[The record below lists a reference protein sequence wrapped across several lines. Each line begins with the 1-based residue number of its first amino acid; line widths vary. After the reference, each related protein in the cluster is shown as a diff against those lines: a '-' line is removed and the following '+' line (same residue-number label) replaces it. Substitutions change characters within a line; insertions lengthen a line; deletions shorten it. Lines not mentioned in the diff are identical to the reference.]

1 MGEEQ
6 AWDGR
11 RENKLSCRTG
21 NQKTNFKLIKYE
33 LSFIERAESRRCL
46 EEVMDS
52 EARGISTIRRRRG
65 RAWVSEKGREA
76 DFFSHIFF
84 IKI

>member
-1 MGEEQ
+1 MGGEQ

-11 RENKLSCRTG
+11 RENKLSRRTG

-76 DFFSHIFF
+76 DFFFSYIFH
-84 IKI
+84 